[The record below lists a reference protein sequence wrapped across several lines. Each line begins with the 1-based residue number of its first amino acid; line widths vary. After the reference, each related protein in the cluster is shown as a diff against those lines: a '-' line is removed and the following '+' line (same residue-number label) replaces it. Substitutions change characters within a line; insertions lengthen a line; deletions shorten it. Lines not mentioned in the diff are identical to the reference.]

1 MDNLYPSSTDPLLL
15 SSSNEE
21 SPEQI
26 EQKNKYLQ
34 AITSTPNNNHQHI
47 HFKIGDETDQE
58 PLDNEMSTSL
68 ATLIANK
75 VGGIF

>member
-21 SPEQI
+21 SPKQI

-47 HFKIGDETDQE
+47 HFKIG
-58 PLDNEMSTSL
+58 N
-68 ATLIANK
+68 
-75 VGGIF
+75 